1 MPKNKK
7 KTQNKTKKTVSKHKM
22 SKGEKNLKIIKQAVV
37 TGFSEAKKL
46 GVKILKKTK
55 SIK

>member
-1 MPKNKK
+1 
-7 KTQNKTKKTVSKHKM
+7 M